1 MFTVT
6 HQFIDSWGEEE
17 REFPSLDQAR
27 AWAISNDGLLHWYTI
42 EDESGEVYDEG
53 Y

>member
-6 HQFIDSWGEEE
+6 HQFIDSLEEEE

-27 AWAISNDGLLHWYTI
+27 AWVASYDGFLQWYSI
-42 EDESGEVYDEG
+42 EDESGEEY
-53 Y
+53 